1 MTINIDRYSGTVHEH
16 SNNASASSPGDN
28 KAPRALIASASAP
41 SQERKAIRDSS
52 NLAAELLHLRSICGE
67 DDSELLTDMID
78 GETSLESF
86 VGKMIELI
94 GADEAD
100 SDGIKAYQQKLAAR
114 KRRLDQR
121 AARLRV
127 LLASVVTQLP
137 GRKFRHALAS
147 VSAFD
152 VDPKVLLLDES
163 QIPTKW
169 WKRPDP
175 VVDHSALRKHLLE
188 RERLLQSLRE
198 SQSEEERQTRR
209 AEVDV
214 LFPDVPG
221 VSLGNGEISVR
232 IFGN

>member
-1 MTINIDRYSGTVHEH
+1 MNERMAIK
-16 SNNASASSPGDN
+16 ASAELAG
-28 KAPRALIASASAP
+28 
-41 SQERKAIRDSS
+41 
-52 NLAAELLHLRSICGE
+52 NLTNLRSICGE
-67 DDSELLTDMID
+67 DDADLLCDMIE
-78 GETSLESF
+78 GETSLEGF

-114 KRRLDQR
+114 KKRVDQR
-121 AARLRV
+121 AGRLRV

-152 VDPKVLLLDES
+152 VDPKVITLDES

-175 VVDHSALRKHLLE
+175 VVDHPSLRKHLLE
-188 RERLLQSLRE
+188 RERLLQSLKE
-198 SQSEEERQTRR
+198 CKTEADRQIRR
-209 AEVDV
+209 AEVD
-214 LFPDVPG
+214 LLYPNVPG
-221 VSLGNGEISVR
+221 VTLGNGEISVR